1 MNTTRE
7 TEGMSNCN
15 DKTMNN
21 SLLLYKTKSPASLA
35 VDIATLPQKR
45 PRRLAADIAE
55 VAVAG
60 TISKRGR
67 ETAKPKQTSSI
78 NPTTVAS
85 LRNLK
90 KKADLVAGQ
99 NEHLEKWQQEL
110 GDKDTKYMALN
121 IFMVFKLGV
130 TV

>member
-1 MNTTRE
+1 MTKQNLQI
-7 TEGMSNCN
+7 
-15 DKTMNN
+15 
-21 SLLLYKTKSPASLA
+21 LLQ
-35 VDIATLPQKR
+35 IAALPQKR
-45 PRRLAADIAE
+45 PCRLAADIAE

-67 ETAKPKQTSSI
+67 EIAKLKQTSSI
-78 NPTTVAS
+78 DPSTVAS

-90 KKADLVAGQ
+90 EKADLVAGQ

-121 IFMVFKLGV
+121 IFRVMVFKLGL
-130 TV
+130 TVQ